1 MGLAIGS
8 HSKHRCPH
16 DDAADG
22 GHEREKAEP
31 MGTVAGGTS
40 PMNRRD
46 EQSVSRR
53 RDTPPPKTGTGEKD
67 VLLGFL
73 DYLRDSIAAKVAG
86 TREPALREPGVPSG
100 TNLLGLITHLTAVE
114 RFIFLGARVHSWPDT
129 FHADDDQSV
138 DDVLAAYRET
148 VDEVNTRIRACD
160 DLEQPA
166 RELRAGEQ
174 VPSMRWA
181 LVHLIEETGR
191 HAGHADILR
200 ELIDGRTGR

>member
-1 MGLAIGS
+1 M
-8 HSKHRCPH
+8 
-16 DDAADG
+16 
-22 GHEREKAEP
+22 
-31 MGTVAGGTS
+31 
-40 PMNRRD
+40 
-46 EQSVSRR
+46 SRR
-53 RDTPPPKTGTGEKD
+53 RDTPPPKTGTVEKD

-100 TNLLGLITHLTAVE
+100 TNLLGLITHLTDVE
-114 RFIFLGARVHSWPDT
+114 RFIFLGAHVHSWPDT
-129 FHADDDQSV
+129 FHARSDQTV
-138 DDVLAAYRET
+138 DDVLADYRT
-148 VDEVNTRIRACD
+148 AIGEVNTRVRACT

-166 RELRAGEQ
+166 RDPRAGEQ

-181 LVHLIEETGR
+181 LVHMIEETGR